1 MAVDGGG
8 ERSQVSGRPLAVV
21 TGASAGIGE
30 AISRRLAQEGFRLR
44 LGARREDRIQEL
56 AHELDAEGSVLDVSD
71 EKSVTAFCTGIGEV
85 AVLVNNA
92 GGARGGDPIAAADS
106 AGWRWMW
113 EVNVLGLMQMTRA
126 LLPALEGS
134 GQGHIVNISSTA
146 GFEVYDGGSG
156 YTSAKHAVHAISQTL
171 RLELVGRP
179 IRVTEVS
186 PGMVETDFSLNRY
199 PDDPERAAAV
209 YRGVTPLTAADI
221 ADVVAFAVTRP
232 AHVNLDQIVLRP
244 VQQAAAYKV
253 SRRTT

>member
-1 MAVDGGG
+1 MAF
-8 ERSQVSGRPLAVV
+8 SQGRQGSRVSGTPLAVV

-30 AISRRLAQEGFRLR
+30 AIARRLAQEGFRLR
-44 LGARREDRIQEL
+44 LGARREDRIREL
-56 AHELDAEGSVLDVSD
+56 ARELGAEGSVLDVSD
-71 EKSVTAFCTGIGEV
+71 EQSVAAFCAGIDEV
-85 AVLVNNA
+85 EVLVNNA
-92 GGARGGDPIAAADS
+92 GGARGGDPVASADS
-106 AGWRWMW
+106 ADWRWMW

-134 GQGHIVNISSTA
+134 GRGHVVNISSTA
-146 GFEVYDGGSG
+146 GFEVYEGGSG

-179 IRVTEVS
+179 IRVTEIS

-199 PDDPERAAAV
+199 PSDPERAAAV

-253 SRRTT
+253 SRRST